1 MYRTFQFW
9 IFPDDAVLPDIPRIT
24 PPDFVALFQ
33 NIRQIVFIQFRC
45 SFLCFLAIVK
55 HRRSPFILWPSSS
68 LDFHTLPATTVRRS
82 AAPIPS
88 GQTGLDASRQ
98 AQFSA
103 GIVILCGVRR
113 EPPTSAGR
121 DPATG
126 GTDQTRTG
134 GLLCRIGWRFCTMH
148 DQESNLTVWG
158 LGPRCTS
165 KDNRYPILCGI
176 GFVTA
181 L

>member
-1 MYRTFQFW
+1 MPR
-9 IFPDDAVLPDIPRIT
+9 FPAPHTLAAFSIRPRIHFGRL
-24 PPDFVALFQ
+24 P
-33 NIRQIVFIQFRC
+33 R
-45 SFLCFLAIVK
+45 
-55 HRRSPFILWPSSS
+55 

-113 EPPTSAGR
+113 EPPTSAGG

-134 GLLCRIGWRFCTMH
+134 GLLIPNQARYQLRYGSILAAERCVLRAIFTNDFC
-148 DQESNLTVWG
+148 
-158 LGPRCTS
+158 PRCCVWRTS
-165 KDNRYPILCGI
+165 ATRTFMGSDFLHSGTLVRTSQTRMVSQHLSAMKS
-176 GFVTA
+176 
-181 L
+181 

>member
-9 IFPDDAVLPDIPRIT
+9 IFPDDAVLPNIPRIT

-33 NIRQIVFIQFRC
+33 NIRQIVFVQFLY
-45 SFLCFLAIVK
+45 SFLCFLAIFK

-134 GLLCRIGWRFCTMH
+134 GLLIPNQARYQLRYGSILAADGGVGPDR
-148 DQESNLTVWG
+148 
-158 LGPRCTS
+158 LGTRTP
-165 KDNRYPILCGI
+165 LHLQG
-176 GFVTA
+176 
-181 L
+181 